1 MSGIMDLRQM
11 IALIAGDDINI
22 VGHPDGAVGVTL
34 TASAGTWASKV
45 AYTEIITANTFTTP
59 FKLVGLEIHNF
70 VIGGLTVREG
80 EVRIYNGNLGT
91 SRATVKFG
99 CNLDDVTVITPHDTG
114 NFYFALPFG
123 PRFQPGDPVYGMLL
137 NTGATAGTCIVNCM
151 FAENV

>member
-59 FKLVGLEIHNF
+59 FKLVGIEVHTFL
-70 VIGGLTVREG
+70 IGGLTVKEG

-99 CNLDDVTVITPHDTG
+99 TNVPAGIVTPMSE

-123 PRFQPGDPVYGMLL
+123 PRCQPGDPVYGMLL